1 MTTVKHWCCRSGS
14 CFEEKASTDLRV
26 GEQVKMERNT
36 FDSKFFIFFSFL
48 PVFRIALL
56 FPELLQ
62 LVALSAVTVK
72 V

>member
-1 MTTVKHWCCRSGS
+1 M
-14 CFEEKASTDLRV
+14 
-26 GEQVKMERNT
+26 
-36 FDSKFFIFFSFL
+36 FSFL

-62 LVALSAVTVK
+62 VVALSAVTVR